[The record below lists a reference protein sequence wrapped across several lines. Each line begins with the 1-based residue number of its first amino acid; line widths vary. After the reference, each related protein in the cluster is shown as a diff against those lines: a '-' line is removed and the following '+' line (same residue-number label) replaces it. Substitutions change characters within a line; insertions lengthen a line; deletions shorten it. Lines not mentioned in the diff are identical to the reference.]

1 MLNLLSN
8 AIKYTPEGGNIHV
21 FLNLDNKHL
30 SISVSDEGVGI
41 PEDKIATIFDRY
53 TRVNNKMSNKSSGTG
68 IGLSLVKKLVE
79 IMSGNIYLDSMENEG
94 STFTIEFIRENIE
107 RDEGEFKN
115 CQLDNIKNKV
125 EVEFSDI

>member
-1 MLNLLSN
+1 
-8 AIKYTPEGGNIHV
+8 
-21 FLNLDNKHL
+21 
-30 SISVSDEGVGI
+30 
-41 PEDKIATIFDRY
+41 
-53 TRVNNKMSNKSSGTG
+53 MSNKSSGTG